1 MMFLIAA
8 VLVLSLISF
17 GIIAVCTA
25 PPDQRSRVALRIVDV
40 LAALL
45 NPFAI
50 RRLVNN
56 RGHPKNC
63 KEKPANQEFG
73 SRD

>member
-1 MMFLIAA
+1 MLLIAA
-8 VLVLSLISF
+8 VLVLSIIGF
-17 GIIAVCTA
+17 GIVAVCTA
-25 PPDQRSRVALRIVDV
+25 PPERRSRVALRIVDV
-40 LAALL
+40 LAELL

-63 KEKPANQEFG
+63 KEKPANQKFG